1 MKQGYSFQ
9 KGKRNLNHL
18 LFIDNLKLYGSNQ
31 NEINSLVRTVK
42 IVTKDIGM
50 IFGID
55 NCGILTMKMKKE
67 VECDV
72 RKW

>member
-50 IFGID
+50 KFGID
-55 NCGILTMKMKKE
+55 NCGILTVKMKKE
-67 VECDV
+67 VKCDV